1 LHKKGKEM
9 KTLYFDCFSGVSGD
23 MVIGALIDAGA
34 DPGKLVEEL
43 KKLNIEDEYELKW
56 KKVIKNGITST
67 KFDVVLVNHD
77 HGHTHTHDH
86 NHDHEHAHTHD
97 HNHDH
102 EHAHT
107 HDHNHEHAHTHDHDH
122 AHEHTHTHDH
132 DHAHEHTNSH
142 DHTHAHGHTHS
153 HDHDH
158 AHGHTHSHDH
168 DHDHHHHDH
177 RSYKD
182 IVRLIEEADFSQQV
196 KDTALK
202 IFKKI
207 GEAEGHIHGVPL
219 ENVHFHEVGAV
230 DSIIDIIGA
239 AILIHQLEISVIKSS
254 PIPVG
259 TGKIRIDHG
268 IYPVP
273 APATLEILKGIP
285 IEHSEVRFELTTPTG
300 AAIIAVLA
308 EEFCSIPS
316 MKVSS
321 IGYGAGTKTFK
332 DRPNVVRV
340 IIGE

>member
-1 LHKKGKEM
+1 M

-34 DPGKLVEEL
+34 DPVKLVEEL

-67 KFDVVLVNHD
+67 KFDVVLVNHE
-77 HGHTHTHDH
+77 HGHTHSHDH
-86 NHDHEHAHTHD
+86 NHDHEH
-97 HNHDH
+97 
-102 EHAHT
+102 
-107 HDHNHEHAHTHDHDH
+107 
-122 AHEHTHTHDH
+122 
-132 DHAHEHTNSH
+132 
-142 DHTHAHGHTHS
+142 THS

-158 AHGHTHSHDH
+158 DHGHTHSHDH
-168 DHDHHHHDH
+168 DHDHGHTHSHDHDHDHEHTHSHDHDHDHGHTHSHDHDHEHHHHHDH

-207 GEAEGHIHGVPL
+207 GEAEGRIHGVPL

>member
-34 DPGKLVEEL
+34 DPVKLVEEL
-43 KKLNIEDEYELKW
+43 KKLNIEDEYELTW

-67 KFDVVLVNHD
+67 KFDVVLANHDHHHHHDHGHAHTHDNDHTHDHGHIHDHTHEHTHD
-77 HGHTHTHDH
+77 HGHTHTHEHAHDPVHAHNHTHDH
-86 NHDHEHAHTHD
+86 THDHEHAHTHD
-97 HNHDH
+97 HHHDH

-107 HDHNHEHAHTHDHDH
+107 HDHHHDHEHVHTHD
-122 AHEHTHTHDH
+122 
-132 DHAHEHTNSH
+132 
-142 DHTHAHGHTHS
+142 
-153 HDHDH
+153 
-158 AHGHTHSHDH
+158 
-168 DHDHHHHDH
+168 HHHDH
-177 RSYKD
+177 RSYID
-182 IVRLIEEADFSQQV
+182 IVKMIEEADFSQQV

-230 DSIIDIIGA
+230 DSIIDIIGT
-239 AILIHQLEISVIKSS
+239 AILIHQLEVSAIKSS
-254 PIPVG
+254 PVPVG
-259 TGKIRIDHG
+259 TGKIKIDHG

-273 APATLEILKGIP
+273 APATLEILKGVP

-340 IIGE
+340 IIGD